1 MVNQFQKFKLYLFP
15 GLVSILGLMIWN
27 TVTETRT
34 DIKFLMNQTIT
45 DHARIDNL
53 ERVVYGKATAS
64 LLEGLPPVTPEG
76 IPATRSELIAMI
88 PDNRQLTRNAA
99 KKK

>member
-15 GLVSILGLMIWN
+15 SLVSILGLMIWN

-53 ERVVYGKATAS
+53 ERVVYGNATAS
-64 LLEGLPPVTPEG
+64 LLEGLPSTTPKDAP
-76 IPATRSELIAMI
+76 ITKSEVIAMI
-88 PDNRQLTRNAA
+88 PDTRKLTRSIA